1 MIFNSLAY
9 MLLLFLSRLVLP
21 LTTAPALV
29 LLSSSI
35 IFYIFA
41 GPFDFIIFASSLIFN
56 WLIAI
61 AVRGTQPRILVAV
74 IFNLGL
80 LFFFKYAD
88 FFFSLQFEAEKTTSS
103 FIDLALPLG
112 ISFYTFQILSY
123 HIDVARGHAS
133 EATKLQ
139 HFILFI
145 SFFPQLVAGPIVRS
159 YCLLPQIERLFQ
171 GQRKKIYLLSFGF
184 SLIIL

>member
-61 AVRGTQPRILVAV
+61 AVRGTQPRIFVAV

-88 FFFSLQFEAEKTTSS
+88 FFSLFSLKRKKRQAALSIWLYLWVFRFIHFRFYLTTSMS
-103 FIDLALPLG
+103 RAG
-112 ISFYTFQILSY
+112 T
-123 HIDVARGHAS
+123 
-133 EATKLQ
+133 LQ
-139 HFILFI
+139 RHQNSNILFY
-145 SFFPQLVAGPIVRS
+145 SFHFFRN
-159 YCLLPQIERLFQ
+159 
-171 GQRKKIYLLSFGF
+171 
-184 SLIIL
+184 